1 MVDVL
6 DGDQGEGGRGLGAR
20 SRRTHRDLGPAAG
33 LGPGPGRGIRPA
45 MASRRIPFSVGLR
58 HPVLGVTTRSGWL
71 IEGSAG
77 WAEWSPLP
85 SWSREEGETAHRGAL
100 EAADHPFPSPLH
112 ASVEINTMI
121 PRVPPDVA
129 ARMAVAAGCRTVKV
143 KVGDPEGEARVR
155 AVREAVGPAVHIR
168 LDANGSW
175 DLAEAIHSLDVL
187 AGYDIEL
194 VEDPVPTLDELARLR
209 RRCSIP
215 VAAETSIRTIEDVD
229 EMRRL
234 GAADV
239 LVIKPQRIGG
249 IGAALR
255 AAELAGIP
263 VVVSSALETS
273 VGLAS
278 CLAVAAALPA
288 SRYAHGIGTATL
300 LMEDVTSLPLLP
312 VQGRLVPRRV
322 LPDLL
327 LGSRP

>member
-1 MVDVL
+1 MS
-6 DGDQGEGGRGLGAR
+6 EPR
-20 SRRTHRDLGPAAG
+20 
-33 LGPGPGRGIRPA
+33 PGR
-45 MASRRIPFSVGLR
+45 RRIPFSVALR

-71 IEGSAG
+71 IEGEAG

-85 SWSREEGETAHRGAL
+85 SWSREEGETAQRGAL
-100 EAADHPFPSPLH
+100 EAADQAFPLVIQ

-121 PRVPPDVA
+121 PRVAPDVA
-129 ARMAVAAGCRTVKV
+129 ARMAVAAGCHTVKV
-143 KVGDPEGEARVR
+143 KVGDPEGEDRVR
-155 AVREAVGPAVHIR
+155 AVREAVGPAAHIR

-175 DLAEAIHSLDVL
+175 ALEEAIRSLEGL
-187 AGYDIEL
+187 ARYDIEL
-194 VEDPVPTLDELARLR
+194 AEDPVGTLDELARLR

-255 AAELAGIP
+255 AAERAGIP

-273 VGLAS
+273 VGLAA

-288 SRYAHGIGTATL
+288 SPYAHGIGTASL
-300 LMEDVTSLPLLP
+300 LAEDVTSLPLLP
-312 VQGRLVPRRV
+312 VQGRLVPGRV

-327 LGSRP
+327 LGSRS

>member
-1 MVDVL
+1 MV
-6 DGDQGEGGRGLGAR
+6 
-20 SRRTHRDLGPAAG
+20 SH
-33 LGPGPGRGIRPA
+33 
-45 MASRRIPFSVGLR
+45 RIPFSVALR

-85 SWSREEGETAHRGAL
+85 SWSREEGEAAHRGAL
-100 EAADHPFPSPLH
+100 EAADHPFPPVIH
-112 ASVEINTMI
+112 PSVEINTMI
-121 PRVPPDVA
+121 PRVAPDVA

-143 KVGDPEGEARVR
+143 KVGDPGGEARVR

-168 LDANGSW
+168 LDANGAW
-175 DLAEAIHSLDVL
+175 DLEEAVRSVEGM
-187 AGYDIEL
+187 ARYDIEL

-215 VAAETSIRTIEDVD
+215 LAAESSIRTIEDVV
-229 EMRRL
+229 EMRRSD
-234 GAADV
+234 AADV
-239 LVIKPQRIGG
+239 LVLKPQRIGG

-255 AAELAGIP
+255 AAELARIP

-273 VGLAS
+273 VGLAA

-288 SRYAHGIGTATL
+288 SPYAHGIGTATL
-300 LMEDVTSLPLLP
+300 LAEDVTALPLLP

-327 LGSRP
+327 LGARS

>member
-1 MVDVL
+1 
-6 DGDQGEGGRGLGAR
+6 
-20 SRRTHRDLGPAAG
+20 
-33 LGPGPGRGIRPA
+33 
-45 MASRRIPFSVGLR
+45 
-58 HPVLGVTTRSGWL
+58 
-71 IEGSAG
+71 
-77 WAEWSPLP
+77 
-85 SWSREEGETAHRGAL
+85 L
-100 EAADHPFPSPLH
+100 EAADHAFPPSLH

-121 PRVPPDVA
+121 PRVPPEVA
-129 ARMAVAAGCRTVKV
+129 ARMAVAAECRTLKV
-143 KVGDPEGEARVR
+143 KVGDPEGEDRVR
-155 AVREAVGPAVHIR
+155 AVREAVGPAAHIR

-175 DLAEAIHSLDVL
+175 DLEEAIRSLEGL
-187 AGYDIEL
+187 ARYGIEL

-215 VAAETSIRTIEDVD
+215 VAAERSIRTIEDVD

-255 AAELAGIP
+255 AAEVAGIP

-273 VGLAS
+273 VGLAT

-288 SRYAHGIGTATL
+288 SPYAHGIGTATL
-300 LMEDVTSLPLLP
+300 LAEDVTSLPLLP

-322 LPDLL
+322 EPDLL
-327 LGSRP
+327 LGSRS

>member
-1 MVDVL
+1 M
-6 DGDQGEGGRGLGAR
+6 
-20 SRRTHRDLGPAAG
+20 
-33 LGPGPGRGIRPA
+33 
-45 MASRRIPFSVGLR
+45 RRIPFSVALR
-58 HPVLGVTTRSGWL
+58 HPVLGVTTRTGWL

-100 EAADHPFPSPLH
+100 EAAGHPFPPPRH

-129 ARMAVAAGCRTVKV
+129 ARMAVAAGCHTVKV

-168 LDANGSW
+168 VDVNGSW
-175 DLAEAIHSLDVL
+175 DLEEAVRSLEVL

-194 VEDPVPTLDELARLR
+194 AEDPLSNLDDLARLR

-215 VAAETSIRTIEDVD
+215 LAAESSIRTIADVS

-234 GAADV
+234 DAADV

-249 IGAALR
+249 IVAALR
-255 AAELAGIP
+255 AAELAAIP
-263 VVVSSALETS
+263 VVISSALETS
-273 VGLAS
+273 VGLAA

-288 SRYAHGIGTATL
+288 SRYAHGIGTASL
-300 LMEDVTSLPLLP
+300 LVEDVTSDPLLP

-327 LGSRP
+327 LGVRS

>member
-1 MVDVL
+1 
-6 DGDQGEGGRGLGAR
+6 
-20 SRRTHRDLGPAAG
+20 
-33 LGPGPGRGIRPA
+33 

-255 AAELAGIP
+255 AAVRAARRVVDPRALA
-263 VVVSSALETS
+263 TS

>member
-1 MVDVL
+1 M
-6 DGDQGEGGRGLGAR
+6 
-20 SRRTHRDLGPAAG
+20 
-33 LGPGPGRGIRPA
+33 
-45 MASRRIPFSVGLR
+45 RRIPFSVALR
-58 HPVLGVTTRSGWL
+58 HPVLGVATRTGWL

-100 EAADHPFPSPLH
+100 EAAGHPFPPPLH
-112 ASVEINTMI
+112 ASVEINTMV
-121 PRVPPDVA
+121 PRVAPDVA

-143 KVGDPEGEARVR
+143 KVGDPAGEARVR
-155 AVREAVGPAVHIR
+155 TVREAVGPAVHIR
-168 LDANGSW
+168 VDANGSW
-175 DLAEAIHSLDVL
+175 DLEEAVRSLEVL

-194 VEDPVPTLDELARLR
+194 AEDPLSSLDDLARLR

-215 VAAETSIRTIEDVD
+215 LAAESSIRTIADVS

-234 GAADV
+234 DAADV

-249 IGAALR
+249 IVAALR
-255 AAELAGIP
+255 AAELAAIP
-263 VVVSSALETS
+263 VVISSALETS
-273 VGLAS
+273 VGLAA

-288 SRYAHGIGTATL
+288 SRYAHGIGTASL
-300 LMEDVTSLPLLP
+300 LAQDVTSDPLLP

-327 LGSRP
+327 LGVRS

>member
-1 MVDVL
+1 
-6 DGDQGEGGRGLGAR
+6 
-20 SRRTHRDLGPAAG
+20 
-33 LGPGPGRGIRPA
+33 

-249 IGAALR
+249 IGAALH

>member
-1 MVDVL
+1 M
-6 DGDQGEGGRGLGAR
+6 
-20 SRRTHRDLGPAAG
+20 
-33 LGPGPGRGIRPA
+33 
-45 MASRRIPFSVGLR
+45 RRIPFSVALR
-58 HPVLGVTTRSGWL
+58 HPVLGVTTRTGWL

-100 EAADHPFPSPLH
+100 EAAGHPFPPPLH

-121 PRVPPDVA
+121 PRVAPDVA
-129 ARMAVAAGCRTVKV
+129 ARMAVAAGCHTVKV

-168 LDANGSW
+168 VDVNGSW
-175 DLAEAIHSLDVL
+175 DLEEAVRSLEVL

-194 VEDPVPTLDELARLR
+194 AEDPLSNLDDLARLR

-215 VAAETSIRTIEDVD
+215 LAAESSIRTIADVS

-234 GAADV
+234 DAADV

-249 IGAALR
+249 IVAALR
-255 AAELAGIP
+255 AAELAAIP
-263 VVVSSALETS
+263 VVISSALETS
-273 VGLAS
+273 VGLAA

-288 SRYAHGIGTATL
+288 SRYAHGIGTASL
-300 LMEDVTSLPLLP
+300 LVEDVTSDPLLP

-327 LGSRP
+327 LGVRS